1 MATFRSQGKKKGLF
15 RIHKTSLFIPSP
27 IRYNDSIPTK
37 RERLMDHVSQQT
49 DTELLLQWYDAR
61 RRILPWREDPT
72 PYHVWISEIMLQQ
85 TRVDAVIPYYER
97 FLAALPDVKALA
109 EADEEV
115 CLKLWE
121 GLGYYSRVRNMHKA
135 ARQIM
140 EEYDGQIPA
149 TSAQLQKLAGIGRYT
164 SEAIASIAFGEA
176 VPSVDGNLLRV
187 FARRTEY
194 EGNIKSPQALRD
206 AEAFY
211 SERIS
216 QGRPGDYNQA
226 VMDLGATICLP
237 NGEPLCEEC
246 PWNRLCQAHSAG
258 TELCYPVVPPKKA
271 RAVSQHTAILLR
283 YGDLVLLEQRP
294 EDGLLSG
301 LPGFPMLDGH
311 RSEAELA
318 SVISSAGSGLQVRQR
333 KPYRHIF
340 SHREWEMQVMEILCS
355 SRKEFDAATEILF
368 PRIRTM
374 TADASEIFNRYSI
387 PTAFRPCVQYLQK

>member
-1 MATFRSQGKKKGLF
+1 
-15 RIHKTSLFIPSP
+15 
-27 IRYNDSIPTK
+27 
-37 RERLMDHVSQQT
+37 MDHVSQQT
-49 DTELLLQWYDAR
+49 DTELLLQWYDAQ

-140 EEYDGQIPA
+140 EEYDGQIPG
-149 TSAQLQKLAGIGRYT
+149 TSAQLQKLSGIGRYT

-211 SERIS
+211 AERIS
-216 QGRPGDYNQA
+216 RDRPGDYNQA

-283 YGDLVLLEQRP
+283 YGELVLLEQRP

>member
-1 MATFRSQGKKKGLF
+1 
-15 RIHKTSLFIPSP
+15 
-27 IRYNDSIPTK
+27 
-37 RERLMDHVSQQT
+37 
-49 DTELLLQWYDAR
+49 
-61 RRILPWREDPT
+61 
-72 PYHVWISEIMLQQ
+72 
-85 TRVDAVIPYYER
+85 
-97 FLAALPDVKALA
+97 
-109 EADEEV
+109 
-115 CLKLWE
+115 
-121 GLGYYSRVRNMHKA
+121 
-135 ARQIM
+135 
-140 EEYDGQIPA
+140 
-149 TSAQLQKLAGIGRYT
+149 
-164 SEAIASIAFGEA
+164 
-176 VPSVDGNLLRV
+176 
-187 FARRTEY
+187 
-194 EGNIKSPQALRD
+194 
-206 AEAFY
+206 
-211 SERIS
+211 
-216 QGRPGDYNQA
+216 
-226 VMDLGATICLP
+226 MDLGATICLP

-311 RSEAELA
+311 RTEAELA
-318 SVISSAGSGLQVRQR
+318 SVISSAGSGFQVRER

-355 SRKEFDAATEILF
+355 SRKEFDAATKILF

>member
-15 RIHKTSLFIPSP
+15 RIQKTSLFIPSP

-140 EEYDGQIPA
+140 EEYDGQIPG
-149 TSAQLQKLAGIGRYT
+149 TSAQLQKLSGIGRYT

-206 AEAFY
+206 AVFPMESLCAK
-211 SERIS
+211 SVPGTVSVRHILPERNYAIPWFRRKKPVRS
-216 QGRPGDYNQA
+216 
-226 VMDLGATICLP
+226 VSI
-237 NGEPLCEEC
+237 PLFFSGMAIWSF
-246 PWNRLCQAHSAG
+246 WNSVRRTDCSRDF
-258 TELCYPVVPPKKA
+258 PVFPCW
-271 RAVSQHTAILLR
+271 TAIGR
-283 YGDLVLLEQRP
+283 KRNW
-294 EDGLLSG
+294 
-301 LPGFPMLDGH
+301 LP
-311 RSEAELA
+311 
-318 SVISSAGSGLQVRQR
+318 
-333 KPYRHIF
+333 
-340 SHREWEMQVMEILCS
+340 
-355 SRKEFDAATEILF
+355 
-368 PRIRTM
+368 
-374 TADASEIFNRYSI
+374 
-387 PTAFRPCVQYLQK
+387 

>member
-1 MATFRSQGKKKGLF
+1 MNQVPLQ
-15 RIHKTSLFIPSP
+15 L
-27 IRYNDSIPTK
+27 
-37 RERLMDHVSQQT
+37 
-49 DTELLLQWYDAR
+49 DTELLLQWYDTR

-97 FLAALPDVKALA
+97 FLETLPDVKALA
-109 EADEEV
+109 DAEEEV

-140 EEYDGQIPA
+140 DDYGGQIPG
-149 TSAQLQKLAGIGRYT
+149 TSAELQKLAGIGRYT

-216 QGRPGDYNQA
+216 RNRPGDYNQA

-237 NGEPLCEEC
+237 NGEPLCEQC
-246 PWNRLCQAHSAG
+246 PWNRLCQAHSSG
-258 TELCYPVVPPKKA
+258 TELCFPVVPPKKA
-271 RAVSQHTAILLR
+271 RTVIQHTAILLR
-283 YGDLVLLEQRP
+283 FGNLVLLEHRP
-294 EDGLLSG
+294 EDGLLAG

-311 RSEAELA
+311 WSKEKLLA
-318 SVISSAGSGLQVRQR
+318 SLPSAESGLQIRTQ
-333 KPYRHIF
+333 KSYRHIF
-340 SHREWEMQVMEILCS
+340 SHREWEVQVMEILCNN
-355 SRKEFDAATEILF
+355 RNVFDASAATLF
-368 PRIRTM
+368 SGIQTTTADVSEIRT
-374 TADASEIFNRYSI
+374 RYSI
-387 PTAFRPCVQYLQK
+387 PTAFRPCLQYLHE